1 MYHSR
6 SISPGNVRRVGYNLA
21 DHVGGGGV
29 ATISGGAQL
38 PMSTLCVVQVDL
50 PLGADVDIDDA
61 EYARIMRRIG
71 NGDGDTDTE
80 VSAFNS
86 SI

>member
-1 MYHSR
+1 MCDVLV
-6 SISPGNVRRVGYNLA
+6 IIWL
-21 DHVGGGGV
+21 DHVGGGGI
-29 ATISGGAQL
+29 ANIGGGAQL
-38 PMSTLCVVQVDL
+38 PMSTQCVVQVDL

-71 NGDGDTDTE
+71 NGDGEPGTE